1 VPDDEGVVSVFI
13 SGKAVSGL
21 DCPVPVCVA
30 PESVSRSDAML
41 KLITEC
47 HNLDNLPV
55 RDLIDSSGSVSPET
69 PISVLAERFFTEP
82 ELDALPLVRDGFPY
96 GLAVRN
102 KILTTLGTRFGFALY
117 ARKPIS
123 AIADMNPLLVH
134 HDESLNG
141 VLAQAM
147 ARDFRDIYDEI
158 LVVDEADKY
167 VGLLSVKRLVI
178 EQGNH
183 LAQSIAQRRM
193 ALERAAEMQKMN
205 DAKSSF
211 MAHIT
216 HELRSPLHAIVGVIE
231 LVKMNFSQQKLDEF
245 PKYINL
251 LSTSSA
257 NLLAIINN
265 ILDLSKIEVGR
276 MDVYSEDFVLGDLL
290 QEVLETCQVL
300 LGDKPLTIE
309 LDCAQPQILLSGD
322 RGKVRQILLNL
333 ASNAVKYTD
342 RGNITIAAEG
352 GSQLKLSVKDT
363 GIGIRTE
370 DLANLFV
377 AFNQLEDA
385 KTRRY
390 NGSGLGLT
398 ITAQLVQLLG
408 GNISVDSTFGIGSR
422 FDVQLPC
429 RQPSQPE
436 ENFP

>member
-1 VPDDEGVVSVFI
+1 
-13 SGKAVSGL
+13 
-21 DCPVPVCVA
+21 
-30 PESVSRSDAML
+30 ML

-231 LVKMNFSQQKLDEF
+231 LVKMNFAQQKLDEF

-342 RGNITIAAEG
+342 RGIITIAAEG

>member
-1 VPDDEGVVSVFI
+1 
-13 SGKAVSGL
+13 
-21 DCPVPVCVA
+21 
-30 PESVSRSDAML
+30 ML

-55 RDLIDSSGSVSPET
+55 GDLIDSSESVSPET
-69 PISVLAERFFTEP
+69 PISVLAERFYAEP

-123 AIADMNPLLVH
+123 AIADMTPLLVQQN
-134 HDESLNG
+134 ESLNE

-147 ARDFRDIYDEI
+147 AREFQDIYDEI
-158 LVVDEADKY
+158 LVVDGADKY

>member
-1 VPDDEGVVSVFI
+1 
-13 SGKAVSGL
+13 
-21 DCPVPVCVA
+21 
-30 PESVSRSDAML
+30 ML

>member
-1 VPDDEGVVSVFI
+1 
-13 SGKAVSGL
+13 
-21 DCPVPVCVA
+21 
-30 PESVSRSDAML
+30 
-41 KLITEC
+41 
-47 HNLDNLPV
+47 
-55 RDLIDSSGSVSPET
+55 
-69 PISVLAERFFTEP
+69 
-82 ELDALPLVRDGFPY
+82 
-96 GLAVRN
+96 
-102 KILTTLGTRFGFALY
+102 
-117 ARKPIS
+117 
-123 AIADMNPLLVH
+123 
-134 HDESLNG
+134 
-141 VLAQAM
+141 
-147 ARDFRDIYDEI
+147 
-158 LVVDEADKY
+158 
-167 VGLLSVKRLVI
+167 
-178 EQGNH
+178 
-183 LAQSIAQRRM
+183 
-193 ALERAAEMQKMN
+193 MN

-342 RGNITIAAEG
+342 RGIITIAAEG

>member
-1 VPDDEGVVSVFI
+1 
-13 SGKAVSGL
+13 
-21 DCPVPVCVA
+21 
-30 PESVSRSDAML
+30 ML

-123 AIADMNPLLVH
+123 AIADMTPLLVQQN
-134 HDESLNG
+134 ESLNE

-147 ARDFRDIYDEI
+147 AREFQDIYDEI
-158 LVVDEADKY
+158 LVVDGADKY

>member
-342 RGNITIAAEG
+342 RGIITIAAEG

>member
-13 SGKAVSGL
+13 SVKAVSGL

-55 RDLIDSSGSVSPET
+55 GDLIDSSESVSPET
-69 PISVLAERFFTEP
+69 PISVLAERFYAEP

-123 AIADMNPLLVH
+123 AIADMTPLLVQQN
-134 HDESLNG
+134 ESLNE

-147 ARDFRDIYDEI
+147 AREFQDIYDEI
-158 LVVDEADKY
+158 LVVDGADKY